1 MEETNNMCSICL
13 NTLDIHDKSIIQ
25 VQCCNNQFH
34 TSCYLDFM
42 KEKPIC
48 PLCRTLYKIHTDC
61 QNPPSTQPSS
71 PETIVTI
78 HMNNSTELQNHLQHQ
93 YQMRRC
99 KIMSVVIL
107 SSLFPFYLL
116 FTMYAKNNT

>member
-1 MEETNNMCSICL
+1 MEETNNTCSICL
-13 NTLDIHDKSIIQ
+13 QQLDIHDKSIIQ

-48 PLCRTLYKIHTDC
+48 PLCRTSYNIHTSL
-61 QNPPSTQPSS
+61 QSQISS
-71 PETIVTI
+71 QLPETTVNI